1 MQTIIIVPACR
12 SGARRAGPRYPGSA
26 PPIEEFAIALFDSPG
41 AKLGPKSLWNR
52 LTAHMEPPVFF
63 GSALLVVAFV
73 VAGAVFTTEA
83 GEVFSAIQ
91 GEITAAFGWWYML
104 AATGFLVLAGAILV
118 SPLRRVRL
126 GGADAK
132 PEFSFLS
139 WCAMLFAAGMGTG
152 LVFFSVAEPFT
163 HYIDPPPGIE
173 ARTETAARE
182 AMRISFFHWGLNA
195 WGIYLVLAL
204 AVAYLHFNRDLPLA
218 PRSVLEPLFGRT
230 VMEGWAGHAVDT
242 LCVVGTLLGVST
254 SLGLGAMQINTGLNE
269 LAGIERSTLVQ
280 IILIASITAL
290 ATVSVVLGVKGGIR
304 RLSQTNL
311 ILAGLLFA
319 FVFLA
324 GPTVTILETFT
335 ASLGR
340 YLQDLPRATLM
351 VDFTGENEWRSNWT
365 LFYWGWWISW
375 APFVAIFL
383 ARVSKGRT
391 IGETIVV
398 ALLVPTLATFAWLA
412 VFGGAGL
419 NIERFGDGLP
429 DIIAEEP
436 ALALHALLDTLPF
449 APVTMGLATLVILLF
464 FVSSSD
470 SGSLVDDMVTS
481 GGDPHPPRAQRV
493 FWAVSEGAVA
503 IALLLAGGLTA
514 IRNAAISLGL
524 PMSIVLAL
532 AGAALVKIMVSERG
546 RAALSKA
553 D

>member
-1 MQTIIIVPACR
+1 M
-12 SGARRAGPRYPGSA
+12 S
-26 PPIEEFAIALFDSPG
+26 AIALFDSPG
-41 AKLGPKSLWNR
+41 SKIGPKSLWNR

-63 GSALLVVAFV
+63 GSAALVIAFV
-73 VAGAVFTTEA
+73 LIGAIFTTGA

-91 GEITAAFGWWYML
+91 SEITAAFGWWYML

-118 SPLRRVRL
+118 SPLRRVRF
-126 GGADAK
+126 GGPDAK
-132 PEFSFLS
+132 PEFSLLS
-139 WCAMLFAAGMGTG
+139 WAAMLFAAGMGTG

-163 HYIDPPPGIE
+163 HYIDPPPGLE
-173 ARTETAARE
+173 PRTDTAARE
-182 AMRISFFHWGLNA
+182 AMRITFFHWGLNA
-195 WGIYLVLAL
+195 WGIYLILAL
-204 AVAYLHFNRDLPLA
+204 AAAYLHFNKDLPLA
-218 PRSVLEPLFGRT
+218 PRSILEPLFGRT
-230 VMEGWAGHAVDT
+230 VMQGWAGHAVDI
-242 LCVVGTLLGVST
+242 LCTAGTLLGVST

-280 IILIASITAL
+280 IILIAMITGL

-304 RLSQTNL
+304 RLSQINL

-319 FVFLA
+319 FVFAA

-340 YLQDLPRATLM
+340 YLQELPGATLM

-375 APFVAIFL
+375 APFVAIFV

-391 IGETIVV
+391 VGETVVV
-398 ALLVPTLATFAWLA
+398 ALLAPTLATFAWLA
-412 VFGGAGL
+412 VFGGAAL
-419 NIERFGDGLP
+419 EIERTGAGLP
-429 DIIAEEP
+429 DSIAEEP

-503 IALLLAGGLTA
+503 ITLLLAGGLTA

-524 PMSIVLAL
+524 PMSLVLAL
-532 AGAALVKIMVSERG
+532 AAAAMIKVMIEETC
-546 RAALSKA
+546 RAKSSASAA

>member
-1 MQTIIIVPACR
+1 MMEAV
-12 SGARRAGPRYPGSA
+12 
-26 PPIEEFAIALFDSPG
+26 IALFDGPG
-41 AKLGPKSLWNR
+41 APFGPKSLWNR

-63 GSALLVVAFV
+63 GSAALVVAFV
-73 VAGAVFTTEA
+73 VIGAVFTSDA

-91 GEITAAFGWWYML
+91 AEITAVFGWWYML
-104 AATGFLVLAGAILV
+104 AATGFLVLAAAILM

-126 GGADAK
+126 GGADAE

-139 WCAMLFAAGMGTG
+139 WSAMLFAAGMGTG

-163 HYIDPPPGIE
+163 HYVDPPPGLE
-173 ARTETAARE
+173 PRTEAAARE

-195 WGIYLVLAL
+195 WGIYLILAL
-204 AVAYLHFNRDLPLA
+204 AVAYLHFNKDLPLA
-218 PRSVLEPLFGRT
+218 PRSVLQPLFGRK
-230 VMEGWAGHAVDT
+230 VMEGWAGHGVDI
-242 LCVVGTLLGVST
+242 LCTVGTLLGVST
-254 SLGLGAMQINTGLNE
+254 SLGLGAMQINTGLTE

-280 IILIASITAL
+280 IILIASITGL
-290 ATVSVVLGVKGGIR
+290 ATISVVLGVKGGIR

-311 ILAGLLFA
+311 LLAGLLFT
-319 FVFLA
+319 FVLVF
-324 GPTVTILETFT
+324 GPTVAIFETFT
-335 ASLGR
+335 ATLGR
-340 YLQDLPRATLM
+340 YLQHLPGATLM
-351 VDFTGENEWRSNWT
+351 VDFTGENQWRADWT

-383 ARVSKGRT
+383 ARVSYGRT
-391 IGETIVV
+391 VGAVV
-398 ALLVPTLATFAWLA
+398 VTGLLVPTLATLAWLA
-412 VFGGAGL
+412 VFGGAAL
-419 NIERFGDGLP
+419 QIERFGEGLP
-429 DIIAEEP
+429 DTIVEEP

-514 IRNAAISLGL
+514 IRSAAISLGL

-532 AGAALVKIMVSERG
+532 SAAAMIKVMIAETR
-546 RAALSKA
+546 RAKSGG